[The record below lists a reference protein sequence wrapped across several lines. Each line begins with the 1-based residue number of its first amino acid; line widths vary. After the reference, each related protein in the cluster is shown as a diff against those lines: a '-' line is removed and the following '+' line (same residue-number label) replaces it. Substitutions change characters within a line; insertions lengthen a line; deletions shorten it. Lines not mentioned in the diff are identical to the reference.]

1 MESILRGAATYLF
14 VWIIFRLAGKRTLAQ
29 ITTFDAVLLLII
41 SETTQAA
48 LTDDNNS
55 FTNSILLILTML
67 GIDVALSHVKL
78 RFPAVEK
85 VMDGV
90 PLVILDSAGLHH
102 EYMDKERVNKDD
114 ILHAAR
120 ELQGL
125 ANLDEIQYAVL
136 EQTGDITIVPKQ
148 A

>member
-14 VWIIFRLAGKRTLAQ
+14 VWVIFRLAGKRTLAQ

-48 LTDDNNS
+48 LIDDNNS

-67 GIDVALSHVKL
+67 GIDVALSHVKQL
-78 RFPAVEK
+78 FPAVER

-90 PLVILDSAGLHH
+90 PLVILDSNGLKQ
-102 EYMDKERVNKDD
+102 EYMDNERVSKEDV
-114 ILHAAR
+114 LHAAR
-120 ELQGL
+120 DLQGL